1 MRFAGAKVED
11 FFGSNRPDMGKLSQ
25 KAAISRSDENS
36 LVTGLEGQLEEAQ
49 LGADAKVKSAKL
61 TGAGQAALGSGQAW
75 GQAFSSIGS
84 SIAGGI
90 GNINSTATG
99 NYFGSTPKDGYQ
111 GFGTSKYGSF
121 QDPTADINR
130 AGITNFGIHG

>member
-1 MRFAGAKVED
+1 MRFAGTRVED

-25 KAAISRSDENS
+25 KAAMSRSDENS
-36 LVTGLEGQLEEAQ
+36 LATGLEGQLEEAR

-61 TGAGQAALGSGQAW
+61 TGAAEAALGSAQAM
-75 GQAFSSIGS
+75 GEAFSSIGS

-90 GNINSTATG
+90 SNFEPNSYAGTG
-99 NYFGSTPKDGYQ
+99 RQ
-111 GFGTSKYGSF
+111 KYVTF

-130 AGITNFGIHG
+130 AGITNFGIYE